1 MSIKFQNIK
10 VQSWFDRGHGGD
22 MGFYNLISFSGMFV
36 LMGIAWVSSTNRRLI
51 NWRVVLWGTGLQ
63 LAFAAFIF
71 AVPAGQKVF
80 LLVNGLVLKLVEV
93 AGDGAKFLFGPL
105 AQPPGTEGSVGFIL
119 AFQALPTI
127 VFFAALLSL
136 LYHFGVLPRLI
147 EWFSK
152 LFSHWMKLSGA
163 ESLCVSANMFVGVE
177 SALTVKPYL
186 ERMTRS
192 ELCTIMTSMMG
203 NTASSVLTFYVLIL
217 LPTFPNIAGHLV
229 SATLLSWPAG
239 IVMAKLMFPEE
250 EKPETLGAD
259 VRVWYDPSGNA
270 IESIINGATDG
281 GKMVLGIMTLL
292 LAVLGL
298 VGLLNLLT
306 TLLGGWINIAL
317 GTGVDFTLQGLLG
330 YIFYPLTLLLGI
342 NPHDA
347 PAVARLIGERLVLTE
362 ATAYQDL
369 AKMLA
374 QGQIIE
380 KRSAILAAYALCG
393 FAHVASLGIFI
404 GGIASLAP
412 TRAKD
417 MAAVGFRALWAATL
431 SLLML
436 ACAAGVF
443 LTHGS
448 VLFGQ

>member
-1 MSIKFQNIK
+1 
-10 VQSWFDRGHGGD
+10 
-22 MGFYNLISFSGMFV
+22 MGIYNLVSLVGMFV
-36 LMGIAWVSSTNRRLI
+36 LMGIAWAFSTNRRI
-51 NWRVVLWGTGLQ
+51 VNWRVILWGTGLQ

-71 AVPAGQKVF
+71 AVPAGQTIF
-80 LLVNGLVLKLVEV
+80 LFINELVVKLVEV

-105 AQPPGTEGSVGFIL
+105 AQPPGTAGSLGFIL

-136 LYHFGVLPRLI
+136 LYHFKILPFLI
-147 EWFSK
+147 ELFSK
-152 LFSHWMKLSGA
+152 LFTRWLRLSGA
-163 ESLCVSANMFVGVE
+163 ESLCVTSNIFVGVE

-203 NTASSVLTFYVLIL
+203 NTASSVLAFYVLIL

-229 SATLLSWPAG
+229 SATLLSWPAA

-250 EKPETLGAD
+250 EKPETLGTD
-259 VRVWYDPSGNA
+259 VKAWQAPSGSA
-270 IESIINGATDG
+270 IEAIINGATDG
-281 GKMVLGIMTLL
+281 GKMVFGIVTML

-306 TLLGGWINIAL
+306 TYCGGWINVAL
-317 GTGVDFTLQGLLG
+317 GTQVDFTLQGLLG
-330 YIFYPLTLLLGI
+330 YLFYPLTLLLGI
-342 NPHDA
+342 NPQDA
-347 PAVARLIGERLVLTE
+347 PMVARLIGERMVVTE

-380 KRSAILAAYALCG
+380 QRSAILATYALCG

-404 GGIASLAP
+404 GGIAALAP
-412 TRAKD
+412 SRAKD
-417 MAAVGFRALWAATL
+417 MAAVGLRSLWAATL

-443 LTHGS
+443 LTKS
-448 VLFGQ
+448 SILFGK